1 LTRCAPRCAP
11 GVHTPNAAPE
21 GSATIAIRP
30 PSMLPKGSA
39 KRLPPTFT
47 ALAATASAS
56 STHTYVVHAGGIPA
70 GGGEPIAATSLPRS
84 RHM

>member
-1 LTRCAPRCAP
+1 MRCAPRWAP
-11 GVHTPNAAPE
+11 GVHTPNTAPE

-30 PSMLPKGSA
+30 PSRLPNGSA
-39 KRLPPTFT
+39 RRLPPAFT

-56 STHTYVVHAGGIPA
+56 STHTYVVHAGGIPE

-84 RHM
+84 RHT